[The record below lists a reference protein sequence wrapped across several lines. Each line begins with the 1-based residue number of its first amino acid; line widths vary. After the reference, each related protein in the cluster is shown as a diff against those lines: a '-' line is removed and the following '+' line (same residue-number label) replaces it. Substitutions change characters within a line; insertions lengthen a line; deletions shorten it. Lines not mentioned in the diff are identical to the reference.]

1 MSVYQKYFKEKT
13 GDRGEL
19 VSFTM
24 EYPENFN
31 FGYDVVDYYGN
42 TEPDKR
48 AVVWCDM
55 EGDSRTFTFQDISR
69 LSNKAAN
76 VFLEAGIKKGD
87 RIMLVLKRHYE
98 YWYILPA
105 LHKIGAIAVPGTNML
120 TEDDFLYRLNM
131 GHIRGVVCTHQD
143 DVHDRLLIAV
153 DKCEEK
159 PILWCVRKD
168 IDRFRNIT
176 TEIENASDQL
186 ERQPTTVEEPM
197 LMYFTSGT
205 TGYPKAVMHNHTYP
219 LAHIITAKYWQQV
232 EEDGLHFTVSETGW
246 AKAAWGKI
254 YGQWLCGC
262 AVMVYDFDNFDP
274 KKLTVIVKEYGVT
287 SFCAPPTVYR
297 YLVKKGM
304 SDMPTLKHATT
315 AGEALSP
322 EVFRKFEE
330 MSGLELMEAFGQTES
345 TLILGNFKGSKSC
358 PGSMGKASPLYHVE
372 LMKNDGTFAKDN
384 EMGELVIVPPENG
397 RQLGIF
403 SAYYE
408 NEELYQYVWRDGV
421 YHTGDIAWRNEEGYY
436 FFHGRI
442 DDVIKTGGYR
452 VGPYEVE
459 NVLMEH
465 PAVLECSVVGIP
477 DTLRGQAIKAFVVLA
492 AGYEPTNELMKE
504 LRDGCNSRLAEYK
517 WIRKLEF
524 VTEMPKTISGKIRR
538 VELRERKPEEK
549 K

>member
-1 MSVYQKYFKEKT
+1 
-13 GDRGEL
+13 
-19 VSFTM
+19 
-24 EYPENFN
+24 
-31 FGYDVVDYYGN
+31 
-42 TEPDKR
+42 
-48 AVVWCDM
+48 
-55 EGDSRTFTFQDISR
+55 
-69 LSNKAAN
+69 
-76 VFLEAGIKKGD
+76 
-87 RIMLVLKRHYE
+87 MLVLKRHYE
-98 YWYILPA
+98 YWYVLPA

-120 TEDDFLYRLNM
+120 TEDDFLYRLDM
-131 GHIRGVVCTHQD
+131 GGIRAVVCTPQD
-143 DVHDRLLIAV
+143 DVSKRLLIAV
-153 DKCEEK
+153 DRCKEK
-159 PILWCVRKD
+159 PILWSVRED
-168 IDRFRNIT
+168 IEGFVNLTKQID
-176 TEIENASDQL
+176 EASDKL
-186 ERQPTTVEEPM
+186 DRQDTKATDPM

-205 TGYPKAVMHNHTYP
+205 TGYPKAVIHDYTYP

-274 KKLTVIVKEYGVT
+274 KKLTVIVRDYGVT

-322 EVFRKFEE
+322 EVFNKFRE

-345 TLILGNFKGSKSC
+345 TLILGNFKGSTSR
-358 PGSMGKASPLYHVE
+358 PGSMGKPSPLYHVE
-372 LMKNDGTFAKDN
+372 IQKSDGTFAEDN
-384 EMGELVIVPPENG
+384 EKGELVIVPPENG
-397 RQLGIF
+397 RQHGIF
-403 SAYYE
+403 TAYHGDK
-408 NEELYQYVWRDGV
+408 ELYDEVWRGGV
-421 YHTGDIAWRNEEGYY
+421 YHTGDIAWRDEDGYY
-436 FFHGRI
+436 WFHGRK

-477 DTLRGQAIKAFVVLA
+477 DKLRGQAIKAFVVLA

-504 LRDGCNSRLAEYK
+504 LKEGCNSRLAEYK

-524 VTEMPKTISGKIRR
+524 VDEMPKTISGKIRR
-538 VELRERKPEEK
+538 VELRENEQNK
-549 K
+549 

>member
-1 MSVYQKYFKEKT
+1 
-13 GDRGEL
+13 
-19 VSFTM
+19 
-24 EYPENFN
+24 
-31 FGYDVVDYYGN
+31 
-42 TEPDKR
+42 
-48 AVVWCDM
+48 
-55 EGDSRTFTFQDISR
+55 
-69 LSNKAAN
+69 
-76 VFLEAGIKKGD
+76 
-87 RIMLVLKRHYE
+87 
-98 YWYILPA
+98 
-105 LHKIGAIAVPGTNML
+105 
-120 TEDDFLYRLNM
+120 
-131 GHIRGVVCTHQD
+131 
-143 DVHDRLLIAV
+143 
-153 DKCEEK
+153 
-159 PILWCVRKD
+159 
-168 IDRFRNIT
+168 
-176 TEIENASDQL
+176 
-186 ERQPTTVEEPM
+186 
-197 LMYFTSGT
+197 
-205 TGYPKAVMHNHTYP
+205 
-219 LAHIITAKYWQQV
+219 
-232 EEDGLHFTVSETGW
+232 
-246 AKAAWGKI
+246 
-254 YGQWLCGC
+254 
-262 AVMVYDFDNFDP
+262 MVYDFDNFDP